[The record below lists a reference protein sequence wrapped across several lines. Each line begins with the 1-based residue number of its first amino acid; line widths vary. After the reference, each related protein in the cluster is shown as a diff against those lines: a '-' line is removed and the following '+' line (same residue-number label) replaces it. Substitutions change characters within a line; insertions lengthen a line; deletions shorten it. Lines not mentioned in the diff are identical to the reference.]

1 MIDEDGYRPN
11 VASVIINKDNK
22 ILWAKRVDEDNW
34 QFPQGGIQKGE
45 TPEQAMYREVYEEVG
60 LKKNSYEI
68 LGRSADWLKYD
79 VPERFV
85 KTYWQGR
92 YKGQKQIWFL
102 LKFIGSDD
110 LINLNLHDSPE
121 FDDWKWA
128 NFWYPL
134 QDVVDFKKEVY
145 SAALNELWQ
154 FVEAKN

>member
-60 LKKNSYEI
+60 LKKNSFEI

-79 VPERFV
+79 VPEKFV

-121 FDDWKWA
+121 FDDWKWE
-128 NFWYPL
+128 NYWQPL
-134 QDVVDFKKEVY
+134 QDVVNFKKEVY

-154 FVEAKN
+154 FVEVKN

>member
-60 LKKNSYEI
+60 LKKNSFEI

-79 VPERFV
+79 VPEKFI

-121 FDDWKWA
+121 FDDWKWE
-128 NFWYPL
+128 NFWHPL

>member
-60 LKKNSYEI
+60 LKKNSFEI

-121 FDDWKWA
+121 FDDWKWE
-128 NFWYPL
+128 NFWHPL

>member
-22 ILWAKRVDEDNW
+22 ILWAKRVNEDNW

-60 LKKNSYEI
+60 LSKNSFEI
-68 LGRSADWLKYD
+68 LGRSSDWLRYD
-79 VPERFV
+79 VPEKFV

-102 LKFIGSDD
+102 LKFIGADD

-121 FDDWKWA
+121 FDDWKWE
-128 NFWYPL
+128 NFWFPL
-134 QDVVDFKKEVY
+134 KEVVDFKKDVY
-145 SAALNELWQ
+145 STALNELWK
-154 FVEAKN
+154 FVEAIN

>member
-1 MIDEDGYRPN
+1 MIDQDGYRPN
-11 VASVIINKDNK
+11 VASVIINEDNK
-22 ILWAKRVDEDNW
+22 ILWAKRVNEDNW

-60 LKKNSYEI
+60 LKKNSFEI

-79 VPERFV
+79 VPEKFV

-121 FDDWKWA
+121 FDDWKWE
-128 NFWYPL
+128 NFWHPL

-145 SAALNELWQ
+145 SAALNELWK

>member
-60 LKKNSYEI
+60 LKKNSFEI

-121 FDDWKWA
+121 FDDWKWE

-134 QDVVDFKKEVY
+134 QDVVYFKKEVY